1 MTLLITGFF
10 SALRR
15 DFVMRTLLCLLLA
28 FTTSLVHADEFDPA
42 DNTIVLGKRVGLIKP
57 GMTATELEHAYGKD
71 NVKHEDIPGAEG
83 ETIPGARL
91 FADTDR
97 ELEVIWD
104 PENEKKKV
112 VFDVHVIGTAWKFEN
127 GLKVGMTLEEVE
139 KINGKPFKISGF
151 AWDYGGYANFE
162 GGKLFGKVSLRFNP
176 STEEIPEYLMGD
188 KELSSTD
195 KKLRAAKPM
204 VEAPISVFMKKT
216 E

>member
-1 MTLLITGFF
+1 MTLLIAGFF

-15 DFVMRTLLCLLLA
+15 DFTMRTLLCLLLA
-28 FTTSLVHADEFDPA
+28 FTTALVQADEFDPT

-57 GMTATELEHAYGKD
+57 GMTATELERAYGKE

-83 ETIPGARL
+83 ETIPGACL

>member
-1 MTLLITGFF
+1 
-10 SALRR
+10 
-15 DFVMRTLLCLLLA
+15 MRTLLCLLLA
-28 FTTSLVHADEFDPA
+28 FTTAIVHADEFDPA
-42 DNTIVLGKRVGLIKP
+42 DNTIVLGKRVGLITP
-57 GMTATELEHAYGKD
+57 GMTATELERAYGKG

-176 STEEIPEYLMGD
+176 STEEIPDYLMGD

-195 KKLRAAKPM
+195 KKLRAAKPV
-204 VEAPISVFMKKT
+204 VESPISVFMKKA

>member
-1 MTLLITGFF
+1 
-10 SALRR
+10 
-15 DFVMRTLLCLLLA
+15 MRTLLCLLFA
-28 FTTSLVHADEFDPA
+28 FAVVSVHAQDSA

-57 GMTATELEHAYGKD
+57 GMTAAELEQAYGKAK
-71 NVKHEDIPGAEG
+71 VKHEDIPGAEG

-127 GLKVGMTLEEVE
+127 GLKTGMTLEEVE

-162 GGKLFGKVSLRFNP
+162 GGKLAGKVSLRFNP
-176 STEEIPEYLMGD
+176 STEDIPEYLQGD

-195 KKLRAAKPM
+195 KKLRSVKPV
-204 VEAPISVFMKKT
+204 VETPISVFMKRP

>member
-1 MTLLITGFF
+1 
-10 SALRR
+10 
-15 DFVMRTLLCLLLA
+15 MRTLLCLLLA
-28 FTTSLVHADEFDPA
+28 FTTAIVHADEFDPA

-57 GMTATELEHAYGKD
+57 GMTATELERAYGKE
-71 NVKHEDIPGAEG
+71 NVKYEDIPGAEG

-151 AWDYGGYANFE
+151 SWDYGGYANFE
-162 GGKLFGKVSLRFNP
+162 GGKLFGKVNLRFNP

-204 VEAPISVFMKKT
+204 IEAPISVFMKKT

>member
-1 MTLLITGFF
+1 MLF
-10 SALRR
+10 
-15 DFVMRTLLCLLLA
+15 CLLFA
-28 FTTSLVHADEFDPA
+28 FAAVSAQAQDAA

-57 GMTATELEHAYGKD
+57 GMTATELERAYGKA

-127 GLKVGMTLEEVE
+127 GLKTGMTLEEVE

-162 GGKLFGKVSLRFNP
+162 GGKLAGKVSLRFNP
-176 STEEIPEYLMGD
+176 STEDIPEYLQGD
-188 KELSSTD
+188 KELSSAD
-195 KKLRAAKPM
+195 KKLRVVKPV
-204 VEAPISVFMKKT
+204 VETPISVFMKRP

>member
-1 MTLLITGFF
+1 
-10 SALRR
+10 
-15 DFVMRTLLCLLLA
+15 MRTLLCLLFA
-28 FTTSLVHADEFDPA
+28 FAVVSVHAQDSA

-57 GMTATELEHAYGKD
+57 GMTAAELEQAYGKA

-91 FADTDR
+91 FADTDQ

-127 GLKVGMTLEEVE
+127 GLKTGMTLEEVE

-162 GGKLFGKVSLRFNP
+162 GGKLAGKVSLRFNP
-176 STEEIPEYLMGD
+176 STEDIPEYLQGD
-188 KELSSTD
+188 KELSSAD
-195 KKLRAAKPM
+195 KKLRAVKPV
-204 VEAPISVFMKKT
+204 VETPISVFMKRP

>member
-1 MTLLITGFF
+1 
-10 SALRR
+10 
-15 DFVMRTLLCLLLA
+15 MRTLFCLLFA
-28 FTTSLVHADEFDPA
+28 FAASFVHADEFDPA

-57 GMTATELEHAYGKD
+57 GMTAAELERAYGKT

-127 GLKVGMTLEEVE
+127 GLKAGMTLEEVE
-139 KINGKPFKISGF
+139 KINGKPFKVSGF

-162 GGKLFGKVSLRFNP
+162 GGKLAGKVSLRFNP
-176 STEEIPEYLMGD
+176 STEDIPDYLQGD
-188 KELSSTD
+188 KELSSAD
-195 KKLRAAKPM
+195 KKLRAVKPL
-204 VEAPISVFMKKT
+204 VETPISVFMKRH

>member
-1 MTLLITGFF
+1 MTLLIAGFF
-10 SALRR
+10 SAYRR
-15 DFVMRTLLCLLLA
+15 DFVIRTLLCLLLA
-28 FTTSLVHADEFDPA
+28 FTTALVHAEEFDPA

-57 GMTATELEHAYGKD
+57 GMTATELERAYGKD

-83 ETIPGARL
+83 EMIPGARL

-112 VFDVHVIGTAWKFEN
+112 VFDAHVIGTAWKFEN

-162 GGKLFGKVSLRFNP
+162 GGKLLGKVSLRFNP

>member
-1 MTLLITGFF
+1 
-10 SALRR
+10 
-15 DFVMRTLLCLLLA
+15 MRTLFCLLFA
-28 FTTSLVHADEFDPA
+28 FAASFVHADEFDPA

-57 GMTATELEHAYGKD
+57 GMTATELERAYGKT

-127 GLKVGMTLEEVE
+127 GLKAGMTLEEVE
-139 KINGKPFKISGF
+139 KINGKTFKVSGF

-162 GGKLFGKVSLRFNP
+162 GGKLAGKVSLRFNP
-176 STEEIPEYLMGD
+176 STEDIPDYLQGD
-188 KELSSTD
+188 KELSSAD
-195 KKLRAAKPM
+195 KKLRAVKPL
-204 VEAPISVFMKKT
+204 VETPISVFMKRH

>member
-1 MTLLITGFF
+1 
-10 SALRR
+10 
-15 DFVMRTLLCLLLA
+15 MRTLLCLLLA
-28 FTTSLVHADEFDPA
+28 FTTAIVHADEFDPA

-57 GMTATELEHAYGKD
+57 GMTATELERAYGKE
-71 NVKHEDIPGAEG
+71 NVKYEDIPGAEG

-162 GGKLFGKVSLRFNP
+162 GGKLFGKVNLRFNP

-204 VEAPISVFMKKT
+204 IEAPISVFMKKT

>member
-1 MTLLITGFF
+1 
-10 SALRR
+10 
-15 DFVMRTLLCLLLA
+15 MRTLLCLLFA
-28 FTTSLVHADEFDPA
+28 FTAVSAHAQDSA

-57 GMTATELEHAYGKD
+57 GMTATELERAYGKA

-97 ELEVIWD
+97 EVEVIWD

-127 GLKVGMTLEEVE
+127 GLKTGMTLEEVE

-162 GGKLFGKVSLRFNP
+162 GGKLAGKVSLRFNP
-176 STEEIPEYLMGD
+176 STEDIPEYLQGD

-195 KKLRAAKPM
+195 KKLRAVKPV
-204 VEAPISVFMKKT
+204 VETPISVFMKRP

>member
-1 MTLLITGFF
+1 MSYERVNTARYGEVNGTPVGVRVSREAMALLRLT
-10 SALRR
+10 
-15 DFVMRTLLCLLLA
+15 DV
-28 FTTSLVHADEFDPA
+28 
-42 DNTIVLGKRVGLIKP
+42 VLGR
-57 GMTATELEHAYGKD
+57 
-71 NVKHEDIPGAEG
+71 
-83 ETIPGARL
+83 
-91 FADTDR
+91 
-97 ELEVIWD
+97 LEVIWD